1 MFSLSPAFS
10 RFLSHTRFSSRA
22 KVRPVSSAAAASPL
36 TCLEPEN
43 IAPKIQSDF
52 EPEQKDIIDKQRRK
66 QKRREL
72 KLKRIAAAAAGWLLM
87 AWMIYLMAVTART
100 VPNIWDPYEILGLS
114 RVKSGTTLQSKQ
126 VLT

>member
-1 MFSLSPAFS
+1 VTGLFTLPITYSLLRPSKGRPESFSHSCN
-10 RFLSHTRFSSRA
+10 
-22 KVRPVSSAAAASPL
+22 PL
-36 TCLEPEN
+36 LTYLEPEN

-52 EPEQKDIIDKQRRK
+52 EPDQKDIIDKQRRK

-87 AWMIYLMAVTART
+87 AWMVYLMAVTART

-114 RVKSGTTLQSKQ
+114 RVNSAAPLCRASKY
-126 VLT
+126 